1 MKSLAIVFICILSNV
16 NCDKEF
22 INIIDHFAG
31 VQFDNVGKMQLIQ
44 EYAALT
50 FNINVNELQLAV
62 DILELIF
69 EIYVVVNE
77 ENSLT
82 YSKLWNKKK
91 LLIKL
96 SQELQEIKHK
106 APRVHRV
113 VGRFI
118 VPIESTELSQTFK
131 SILNYLKTVLVSN
144 KVMEINELDIMFE
157 ELKSLIVQLERTHV
171 MIANRTLNESVIS
184 LHEFEKGLQ
193 AIEAELQNQNLQM
206 PFAEPTEYVRRFKF
220 NLESNG
226 ASLQMIMYVPMVSSE
241 NIYDLYE
248 IEQISVIIPEL
259 NGSIQTTFGYRFL
272 AHSKNGDIT
281 VYENVD
287 KCIKSDNYYCE
298 PENPI
303 YFATFNDCLINS
315 FRNKIL
321 DVKLCWNDIIFTSD
335 DDFIF
340 RPKQH
345 GGWWFS
351 LSNPEKFI
359 LNCTDNRKQEKF
371 DINGS
376 GFILMNNQCD
386 IQVRDKLLLRRN
398 YRHYNDNQEC
408 YVKYDY
414 KLIENIKKQL
424 VNIKFYGRL
433 SIVSVLRQQIR
444 KLETLLQKERQ
455 LNEIVAFCIMLITVI
470 FAIGIYLNKFIKSRR
485 FNFAEIVEK

>member
-22 INIIDHFAG
+22 INFIDNFAG
-31 VQFDNVGKMQLIQ
+31 VQFNNVGKMQLIQ
-44 EYAALT
+44 EYATLT

-62 DILELIF
+62 DILEAIF
-69 EIYVVVNE
+69 EMYVIENE
-77 ENSLT
+77 ENSLAFN
-82 YSKLWNKKK
+82 KLWNGKKV
-91 LLIKL
+91 LIKL
-96 SQELQEIKHK
+96 NQELQEIKHK

-113 VGRFI
+113 NGRFNI
-118 VPIESTELSQTFK
+118 PIESAEFNTKFK
-131 SILNYLKTVLVSN
+131 SLLNYLKTVLVSN

-157 ELKSLIVQLERTHV
+157 ELKSLAVQLKRTHV
-171 MIANRTLNESVIS
+171 MITNRTLDESVIS
-184 LHEFEKGLQ
+184 LHEFEKGLHV
-193 AIEAELQNQNLQM
+193 IEAELQNQNLQM
-206 PFAEPTEYVRRFKF
+206 PFAESTEYVRRFKF
-220 NLESNG
+220 ILESNG
-226 ASLQMIMYVPMVSSE
+226 ASLQMIMFIPMVSSE
-241 NIYDLYE
+241 SIYDLYE
-248 IEQISVIIPEL
+248 IEQIPVIITEL

-281 VYENVD
+281 VYENVE
-287 KCIKSDNYYCE
+287 KCIKSDNFYCE
-298 PENPI
+298 LENPI

-351 LSNPEKFI
+351 LLNPEKFI
-359 LNCTDNRKQEKF
+359 LNCTDNKKQDKF
-371 DINGS
+371 TINGS
-376 GFILMNNQCD
+376 GFILMDNQCD
-386 IQVRDKLLLRRN
+386 IQVRDKLLLPRN
-398 YRHYNDNQEC
+398 YRHNNDNQEC

-414 KLIENIKKQL
+414 KLIEDIKKQSQ
-424 VNIKFYGRL
+424 NIKFYGRL

-455 LNEIVAFCIMLITVI
+455 LNGIVAFCIMLIIVL
-470 FAIGIYLNKFIKSRR
+470 FAIGFYRNKLIKSRR
-485 FNFAEIVEK
+485 LNFAEIVEK